1 MSGKQ
6 PLVEPPVVEPPV
18 VQVVR
23 GRPDATELAAL
34 VAVLTARAA
43 HSGTGP
49 TAAVAPTR
57 LWGAPVTLVRRPG
70 AAAAAGWGGPSATL
84 RG

>member
-1 MSGKQ
+1 VSGQQ
-6 PLVEPPVVEPPV
+6 PDVEPPV
-18 VQVVR
+18 VQVLR

-43 HSGTGP
+43 HGGTGP
-49 TAAVAPTR
+49 AATGAPAS
-57 LWGAPVTLVRRPG
+57 LWGAPATLVRRPG
-70 AAAAAGWGGPSATL
+70 SAAAAGWGGPSATL